1 LVAATIAGIF
11 GETRFMNKTSFYLLL
26 IFLPFAGAAQK
37 KKGAAAGN
45 EPVTVGLSAGNW
57 AYKEGKATF
66 ITHKSRPA
74 MKIIL
79 DKDHTGTVLLKDLNF
94 ADGTI
99 EYDME
104 LADNKAFAPI
114 YFRWQ
119 DTANHECF
127 YLRNYRA
134 GNAAAHDA
142 VQYAPIMKGAW
153 LWDLYFEYQNR
164 ADFKVGEWNHVK
176 LVVSGKQMRVYVNS
190 SQPTLQVPRLEADL
204 TGGALGFD
212 GNVIISNLV
221 IRPNQVEGLA
231 AAPGSDI
238 TDNDPRYL
246 RNWQVSV
253 PLPVPKGVDYSTD
266 LYPAKETVWESIEA
280 ERKGMVSLSRRFGKS
295 SERRL
300 VWLKT
305 TIQSAAAQRK
315 ELALGFSDDV
325 WVFLN
330 GSMVYADKNTY
341 NAFIR
346 KEPDGRISVDNATVP
361 LALQQGDNELLIGVA
376 NNFFGWGLIARL
388 SMKETDIY

>member
-1 LVAATIAGIF
+1 MA
-11 GETRFMNKTSFYLLL
+11 KTSIYLLL
-26 IFLPFAGAAQK
+26 LLLPFAGAAQK
-37 KKGAAAGN
+37 KK
-45 EPVTVGLSAGNW
+45 SAGVVNKSITVPLNADNW
-57 AYKEGKATF
+57 AYKEGKAAF
-66 ITHKSRPA
+66 ITHQSRPA

-79 DKDHTGTVLLKDLNF
+79 DKNHTGAVLLKNLSF
-94 ADGTI
+94 TEGTI
-99 EYDME
+99 EYDVE

-134 GNAAAHDA
+134 GNPLAHDA

-164 ADFKVGEWNHVK
+164 ADFKVGQWNHIK
-176 LVVSGKQMRVYVNS
+176 LVVSGRQMQVYVNS
-190 SQPTLQVPRLEADL
+190 DSTPTLQVPRLEADV
-204 TGGALGFD
+204 TSGTLGFD

-221 IRPNQVEGLA
+221 IKPNQVEALPS
-231 AAPGSDI
+231 APDI

-246 RNWQVSV
+246 RNWQVSA
-253 PLPVPKGVDYSTD
+253 PVTIPQGVDYSTD
-266 LYPAKETVWESIEA
+266 LYPVKETVWEPIEA
-280 ERKGMVSLSRRFGKS
+280 ERKGMVNLSRRFGKS
-295 SERRL
+295 EARRI

-305 TIQSAAAQRK
+305 TVQAAAAQRK

-341 NAFIR
+341 NAYIR
-346 KEPDGRISVDNATVP
+346 KEPDGRISVENATVP
-361 LALQQGDNELLIGVA
+361 LSLQKGDNELLIGVA

>member
-1 LVAATIAGIF
+1 
-11 GETRFMNKTSFYLLL
+11 
-26 IFLPFAGAAQK
+26 
-37 KKGAAAGN
+37 
-45 EPVTVGLSAGNW
+45 
-57 AYKEGKATF
+57 
-66 ITHKSRPA
+66 
-74 MKIIL
+74 
-79 DKDHTGTVLLKDLNF
+79 
-94 ADGTI
+94 
-99 EYDME
+99 
-104 LADNKAFAPI
+104 
-114 YFRWQ
+114 
-119 DTANHECF
+119 
-127 YLRNYRA
+127 
-134 GNAAAHDA
+134 
-142 VQYAPIMKGAW
+142 
-153 LWDLYFEYQNR
+153 
-164 ADFKVGEWNHVK
+164 
-176 LVVSGKQMRVYVNS
+176 
-190 SQPTLQVPRLEADL
+190 VPRLEADL

-231 AAPGSDI
+231 AAQGSDI
-238 TDNDPRYL
+238 TNNDPRYL

>member
-1 LVAATIAGIF
+1 MA
-11 GETRFMNKTSFYLLL
+11 KTSIYLLL
-26 IFLPFAGAAQK
+26 LLLPFAGAAQK
-37 KKGAAAGN
+37 KK
-45 EPVTVGLSAGNW
+45 SAGVVNKSITVPLNADNW
-57 AYKEGKATF
+57 AYKEGKAAF
-66 ITHKSRPA
+66 ITHQSRPA

-79 DKDHTGTVLLKDLNF
+79 DKNHTGAVLLKNLSF
-94 ADGTI
+94 TEGTI
-99 EYDME
+99 EYDVE

-134 GNAAAHDA
+134 GNPLAHDA

-164 ADFKVGEWNHVK
+164 ADFKVGQWNHIK
-176 LVVSGKQMRVYVNS
+176 LVVSGRQMQVYVNS
-190 SQPTLQVPRLEADL
+190 DSTPTLQVPRLEADV
-204 TGGALGFD
+204 TSGTLGFD

-221 IRPNQVEGLA
+221 IKPNQVEALPS
-231 AAPGSDI
+231 APDI

-246 RNWQVSV
+246 RNWQVSA
-253 PLPVPKGVDYSTD
+253 PVTIPQGVDYSTD
-266 LYPAKETVWESIEA
+266 LYPVKETVWEPIEA
-280 ERKGMVSLSRRFGKS
+280 ERKGMVNLSRRFGKS
-295 SERRL
+295 EARRI

-305 TIQSAAAQRK
+305 TVQAAAAQRK

-341 NAFIR
+341 NAYIR
-346 KEPDGRISVDNATVP
+346 KEPDGRISVENATIP
-361 LALQQGDNELLIGVA
+361 LSLQKGDNELLIGVA